1 MPLPQHCVGDL
12 DDDYECD
19 LHQILR
25 QIRPIS
31 EHIHFNYLLSHRP
44 RKDIVYLLTT
54 RRIRL
59 FEYYRLNSTMVKSVL
74 ITGCSEGGIG
84 DYLARDLHNRGLKV
98 FTSARDLKK
107 VEHLKTLGLNVL
119 ALDVT
124 SSESVEAGVRE
135 VRSAAGGT
143 LDILVNNSE
152 SAYSIPVLDTDL
164 NIAKK
169 MFDVNLFCPLLTA
182 AKGKIVNL
190 GSIVGAFP
198 ASFMG
203 TYNASKAAENLLS
216 DNLRIEVAPFGVQV
230 VTVSSKLNYSINQPP
245 VELPN
250 NSVYSP
256 IKSKILVWC
265 FIIANLVLT
274 TFFKHTFLDGK
285 LAKDGGLTEL
295 KALLENEKSG

>member
-1 MPLPQHCVGDL
+1 
-12 DDDYECD
+12 
-19 LHQILR
+19 
-25 QIRPIS
+25 
-31 EHIHFNYLLSHRP
+31 
-44 RKDIVYLLTT
+44 
-54 RRIRL
+54 
-59 FEYYRLNSTMVKSVL
+59 MVKSVL

-98 FTSARDLKK
+98 FTSARDLKN

-152 SAYSIPVLDTDL
+152 SAYSMPVLDTDL

-169 MFDVNLFCPLLTA
+169 MFNVNLFGVIRVTKAFSPLLTA

-203 TYNASKAAENLLS
+203 TYNASKAAVNLIS

-230 VTVSSKLNYSINQPP
+230 VTV
-245 VELPN
+245 
-250 NSVYSP
+250 
-256 IKSKILVWC
+256 
-265 FIIANLVLT
+265 T
-274 TFFKHTFLDGK
+274 
-285 LAKDGGLTEL
+285 
-295 KALLENEKSG
+295 